1 MPDKQKMSSRE
12 LGLVLAQQI
21 LDVQDLHY
29 GLWDTDLELSLGN
42 IALAQQ
48 RYTEM
53 ILQQIDALL
62 ADRPAPRILD
72 VGCGTG
78 HMLQLMI
85 ERGYGVDAVNPSA
98 QLNQQVRARLAA
110 MPHTDS
116 RLFESDFESLPLS
129 TCRQRYDLL
138 LFSESF
144 QYIPLPEIFAKSP
157 LLLKPGGQLL
167 ICDFF
172 KTDAHC
178 DGAEGDRSFSGGHLL
193 GLFYDGVSGTPF
205 TLLHD
210 EDITPRISPNIA
222 LLDEWLTQRLLP
234 ASRSIDTFLRGRY
247 PRLTRLTKWLARH
260 KLERLRYKYL
270 SGHRSQAVFEKYK
283 SYRLLVLQLESQKQH
298 SRQKRDDTF

>member
-1 MPDKQKMSSRE
+1 MPVNEKMSSRE

-21 LDVQDLHY
+21 LAVEDLHY
-29 GLWDTDLELSLGN
+29 GLWDPDLEVSLGN

-48 RYTEM
+48 RYTER
-53 ILQQIDALL
+53 LLGQIDALL
-62 ADRPAPRILD
+62 AGHPAPRILD

-78 HMLQLMI
+78 HMLQLMV

-98 QLNQQVRARLAA
+98 QLNRQVRARLAA

-116 RLFESDFESLPLS
+116 TLFESDFESLLLA

-144 QYIPLPEIFAKSP
+144 QYIPLPEIFAKCP
-157 LLLKPGGQLL
+157 LLLKPGGRLL

-172 KTDAHC
+172 KTDAHG
-178 DGAEGDRSFSGGHLL
+178 DGAEGDHSFSGGHLL
-193 GLFYDGVSGTPF
+193 GPFYEHVSAAPF

-210 EDITPRISPNIA
+210 EDLTARVSPNIA

-234 ASRSIDTFLRGRY
+234 ASRSIDQFLLSRY
-247 PRLTRLTKWLARH
+247 PRLTRFSKWLARH
-260 KLERLRYKYL
+260 KLKRLRYKYF

-283 SYRLLVLQLESQKQH
+283 SYRLLVLQLNQ
-298 SRQKRDDTF
+298 